1 MEQNIDQKLN
11 RLSHLAE
18 TAENPKILLEE
29 IRLVSAEAFQLQD
42 DLMALLDEAEKVET
56 DIETVQTLFET
67 RESVWDVINK
77 IALREKEIKESHA
90 SREAFKKHQA
100 QEKGKKQ
107 ASDCHCE
114 HHDDTEVHANGCH
127 CGHHGEHEEHTH
139 ECCCRH
145 HGEHE
150 EQAHEC
156 CCGHHKK
163 EHKKCSHQEQHA
175 PSTDKD

>member
-18 TAENPKILLEE
+18 TAKNPKILLEE

-90 SREAFKKHQA
+90 SREAFKQHQSR
-100 QEKGKKQ
+100 EKEKNNATTCCCK
-107 ASDCHCE
+107 
-114 HHDDTEVHANGCH
+114 
-127 CGHHGEHEEHTH
+127 HHGEHEEQAH
-139 ECCCRH
+139 ECHCGH

-156 CCGHHKK
+156 CCEHHKK

>member
-1 MEQNIDQKLN
+1 
-11 RLSHLAE
+11 
-18 TAENPKILLEE
+18 
-29 IRLVSAEAFQLQD
+29 
-42 DLMALLDEAEKVET
+42 MALLDEAEKVET

-90 SREAFKKHQA
+90 SREAFKQHQSR
-100 QEKGKKQ
+100 EKEKNN
-107 ASDCHCE
+107 A
-114 HHDDTEVHANGCH
+114 T
-127 CGHHGEHEEHTH
+127 T
-139 ECCCRH
+139 CCCGH

-163 EHKKCSHQEQHA
+163 GHKKCSHQEQHA